1 MRRLNIDSVPRMAI
15 AGAFGMHIDKENAL
29 AIGLFP
35 RIEPEKM
42 DMVGNAAGHGAY
54 LALMNRAKRAEANR
68 IAREVTHIEL
78 ALEEDFQKEF
88 LRALSI
94 PYKEV

>member
-1 MRRLNIDSVPRMAI
+1 
-15 AGAFGMHIDKENAL
+15 MHIDKENAL

-35 RIEPEKM
+35 WIEPEKM

-54 LALMNRAKRAEANR
+54 LALMNREKRAEANR
-68 IAREVTHIEL
+68 IARQVTHIEL
-78 ALEEDFQKEF
+78 ALEPDFQKEF

-94 PYKEV
+94 PYKEP